1 MNLLYSLMCLKFE
14 TKQGFPNTQII
25 INNYKI
31 SQIYYKI
38 HNSNI
43 KYQVFTTLLIITK
56 QLQNIT
62 NLLYILPLQHLQAL
76 TFSAPESPHIFQH
89 WASSTSHIQYN
100 QNFIYQIVQ
109 YHN

>member
-14 TKQGFPNTQII
+14 TEQGFPNTQII
-25 INNYKI
+25 INYYKI

-43 KYQVFTTLLIITK
+43 KYQTFTTLLIITK

-62 NLLYILPLQHLQAL
+62 KLLFCKL
-76 TFSAPESPHIFQH
+76 
-89 WASSTSHIQYN
+89 
-100 QNFIYQIVQ
+100 
-109 YHN
+109 